1 VTSTKLNSRSL
12 KSFLASVSF
21 GAMLLAGCDS
31 LPGRPTQAD
40 LPLRPSAV
48 TDFATLYGENCAGCH
63 GADGKSGA
71 AIAMN
76 NPVYLAIID
85 DASMRHVIANGSPGT
100 AMPPF
105 AQSAGGSLTD
115 RQIDLLMRGIRKSW
129 TGAPGAAEGAP
140 PYSSSAAGDPNRGA
154 QQYPSHCGHCHGPDG
169 IGGHVPGSIV
179 DPAYLSLVS
188 NQYLRTILIAG
199 RPELGHPDWRNRD
212 PDEGSLVV
220 IHSRLTP
227 EDVDDLV
234 AWLASKRP
242 APALAQSN

>member
-1 VTSTKLNSRSL
+1 MTSTKLNARSL
-12 KSFLASVSF
+12 KSLLAIVSLA
-21 GAMLLAGCDS
+21 AMLLAGCDS
-31 LPGRPTQAD
+31 LPGRPSQAD
-40 LPLRPSAV
+40 LPLRPSDV

-85 DASMRHVIANGSPGT
+85 DAAMRRVIANGSPGT

-115 RQIDLLMRGIRKSW
+115 RQIDLLIAGIRKNW
-129 TGAPGAAEGAP
+129 TGVPDAAAGAP
-140 PYSSSAAGDPNRGA
+140 PYSSSTAGDSSRGA
-154 QQYPSHCGHCHGPDG
+154 QVYATNCQSCHGPDG
-169 IGGHVPGSIV
+169 LGGSAGSVV
-179 DPAYLSLVS
+179 DTSYLSLIS
-188 NQYLRTILIAG
+188 NQYLRTIVIAG
-199 RPELGHPDWRNRD
+199 RPDIGHPDWKND
-212 PDEGSLVV
+212 LNGQP
-220 IHSRLTP
+220 LTP
-227 EDVDDLV
+227 EQVSDVV